1 MYFEYVLLQRF
12 FHWFFP
18 RPNTL
23 TPAVSQNRLAPLSIE
38 LENTWKN
45 NNSDNQSNYDQG
57 THNYMKKQ
65 SNHIFQRSNVNAINA
80 NKRPDICITEKYI
93 KNFTSNTVPGNST
106 YSGITKHGRK
116 IWVFG
121 DSHIKRIKWNGF
133 NKEIRHDKTFFRSF
147 SGANATQLR
156 HYIIPTLV
164 DDKLDAIVIHVGTN
178 DILNHANHEN
188 IAHSI
193 TNIGLDCKNN
203 GVNEVLISS
212 IL

>member
-1 MYFEYVLLQRF
+1 M
-12 FHWFFP
+12 
-18 RPNTL
+18 
-23 TPAVSQNRLAPLSIE
+23 
-38 LENTWKN
+38 
-45 NNSDNQSNYDQG
+45 
-57 THNYMKKQ
+57 
-65 SNHIFQRSNVNAINA
+65 
-80 NKRPDICITEKYI
+80 
-93 KNFTSNTVPGNST
+93 
-106 YSGITKHGRK
+106 
-116 IWVFG
+116 FG
-121 DSHIKRIKWNGF
+121 DSHIKRIKRNDF
-133 NKEIRHDKTFFRSF
+133 NKELRHDKTFFRPF

-164 DDKLDAIVIHVGTN
+164 DDKLDTIVIHVGTN